1 MKVKVRIK
9 NKKNRTTHC
18 LLLIERM
25 IIYKKVDLSLV
36 NQNIRINNRSLYV
49 TALRLAREENSVK
62 NYIEYLTILRT
73 DILSCKNKEQKEYLN
88 KTLETYTKL
97 NPFQG
102 EKEFENYKKTLLQ
115 AM

>member
-25 IIYKKVDLSLV
+25 IIYKRLSLSSV
-36 NQNIRINNRSLYV
+36 NKKIRINNSSLYI
-49 TALRLAREENSVK
+49 TALRLAREENSVG
-62 NYIEYLTILRT
+62 NYIKALEILRT
-73 DILSCKNKEQKEYLN
+73 DALCCKNEERKKQLRKLFEDYL
-88 KTLETYTKL
+88 EL

-102 EKEFENYKKTLLQ
+102 ERLFEYYKEALL
-115 AM
+115 